1 MTTAI
6 LATAAALFGFLFFAA
21 CGVILQQA
29 AEINAMERDFRD
41 LQNELDDAS
50 VELAELRCEYERSM
64 GGTSYKHR
72 PVNRISRMF
81 PK

>member
-1 MTTAI
+1 MTIAI
-6 LATAAALFGFLFFAA
+6 LATAAALFGFLFAAA

-29 AEINAMERDFRD
+29 AEINAMERDIYD
-41 LQNELDDAS
+41 LKNELDDAA

-64 GGTSYKHR
+64 GGRSYQYR

-81 PK
+81 PR

>member
-6 LATAAALFGFLFFAA
+6 LATVATCFGFLFFAA
-21 CGVILQQA
+21 CGVILQQS

-41 LQNELDDAS
+41 LRNELDDAS

-64 GGTSYKHR
+64 GGTSYRFK
-72 PVNRISRMF
+72 PVNRVFGR
-81 PK
+81 KAR

>member
-6 LATAAALFGFLFFAA
+6 LATVATCFGFLFFAA

-29 AEINAMERDFRD
+29 AEINAMERDFYD
-41 LQNELDDAS
+41 LRNEIDDAS

-64 GGTSYKHR
+64 GGTSYRFR
-72 PVNRISRMF
+72 PVNRISQRF
-81 PK
+81 PR